1 MVCFELNFSISD
13 MAAQRLIQMK
23 AGTIAHASQCGS
35 PVKRNELTN
44 HHGCSTTRTN
54 WYQAERD
61 LLRRRLGT
69 TDRAPMALC
78 QEIRRDLE
86 GGRHAEEV
94 HLGVASHVKA
104 VIHDIEL
111 EAREVVPEQS
121 ARCE

>member
-1 MVCFELNFSISD
+1 
-13 MAAQRLIQMK
+13 
-23 AGTIAHASQCGS
+23 
-35 PVKRNELTN
+35 
-44 HHGCSTTRTN
+44 
-54 WYQAERD
+54 
-61 LLRRRLGT
+61 
-69 TDRAPMALC
+69 MALC